1 LDGLPLP
8 ADKLVSILNAMNTLK
23 DKYYRDL
30 PGIVVRV
37 NKE

>member
-1 LDGLPLP
+1 MPLP
-8 ADKLVSILNAMNTLK
+8 VDDLVFMINAMNTPKNML
-23 DKYYRDL
+23 YSNL